1 MAGRVIAAGMERC
14 VSIVA
19 AAVDGVTE
27 SAATVAIV
35 DGATEWVAVARVAGC
50 DVKAPGFE
58 AVAAHATD
66 VVAVVR

>member
-1 MAGRVIAAGMERC
+1 

-19 AAVDGVTE
+19 AAVDSVAE
-27 SAATVAIV
+27 WAAAVAIV
-35 DGATEWVAVARVAGC
+35 DGAIKWAAVARVAGC
-50 DVKAPGFE
+50 DVEAPGFE